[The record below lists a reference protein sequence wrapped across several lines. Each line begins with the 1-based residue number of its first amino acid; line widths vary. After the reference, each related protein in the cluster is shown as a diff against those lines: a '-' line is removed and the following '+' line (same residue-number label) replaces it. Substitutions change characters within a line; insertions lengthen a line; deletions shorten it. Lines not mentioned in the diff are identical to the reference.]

1 MPFKPIKSRGRMMV
15 AAIRA
20 NKTIKVRG
28 QTYKLVAKPKYK
40 KKYST
45 NKFKG
50 FRYNKPI
57 TAYARR

>member
-1 MPFKPIKSRGRMMV
+1 MMV

-40 KKYST
+40 KKYNT